1 MKNRSTLIIMIICL
15 VLVCAS
21 TTLSAVGYIRSLDDE
36 PQNDGQT
43 QTKTDAETPETIV
56 NNNTI
61 YIEGAE
67 GNTAYAAAAGLRSTV
82 SVYCTFETTVG
93 GTSFWNPTPT
103 TQTYYSAGSGVIYKT
118 EEDGSAFVITN
129 FHVVYD
135 GSSNTANR
143 ISNKIYLYLYGLES
157 EQYAI
162 PATYVGGSA
171 SYDIAV
177 LRVEQSEVL
186 AGAIA
191 SGAAVGVE
199 IGDSDLVAPGQSTVV
214 IGNPSATGLGGLSV
228 TQGIVSVDSEYI
240 TMSASDGSGDTAFR
254 VIRTDAAVN
263 AGNSGGGMYNDR
275 GELVG
280 IVNAK
285 ISSTEIENIGYAIP
299 SNVVRAIADNI
310 IDYCYEKD
318 CESVM
323 RCILGVTVNTASL
336 SSEYD
341 AESGMLVKKEQI
353 AVYEI
358 SSGGLCDGVLEEGDV
373 IISVSIGNERIEVT
387 RRHHLTD
394 AMLDAR
400 PGDTVEF
407 EIERGGETITVTL
420 TVTEDCLTAY

>member
-15 VLVCAS
+15 VLVCTS
-21 TTLSAVGYIRSLDDE
+21 TVLSTVGYIRSLDDE
-36 PQNDGQT
+36 PQNNEQT
-43 QTKTDAETPETIV
+43 ESKTDTEKPETIV

-61 YIEGAE
+61 YIEGKE
-67 GNTAYAAAAGLRSTV
+67 NGTAYAAAVGLRSTV
-82 SVYCTFETTVG
+82 SVYCTFEATVG

-143 ISNKIYLYLYGLES
+143 ISDKIYIYLYGLES

-162 PATYVGGSA
+162 SATYIGGSA

-186 AGAIA
+186 ASALA
-191 SGAAVGVE
+191 TGAAAGVE

-275 GELVG
+275 GELIG

-285 ISSTEIENIGYAIP
+285 ISSSEIENIGYAIP
-299 SNVVRAIADNI
+299 SSVVRAIADNV
-310 IDYCYEKD
+310 IDYCYGKN

-323 RCILGVTVNTASL
+323 RCILGLTVNTVSL

-341 AESGMLVKKEQI
+341 AESGMIVKKEQV

-358 SSGGLCDGVLEEGDV
+358 SGGGLCDGVLEEGDI
-373 IISVSIGNERIEVT
+373 IISVSVGDKNISVT

-407 EIERGGETITVTL
+407 EIERSGETLTVTL